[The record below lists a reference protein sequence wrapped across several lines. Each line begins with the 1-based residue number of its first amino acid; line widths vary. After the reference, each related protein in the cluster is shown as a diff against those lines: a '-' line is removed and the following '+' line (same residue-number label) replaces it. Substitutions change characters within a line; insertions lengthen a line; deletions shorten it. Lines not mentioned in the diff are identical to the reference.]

1 MSINISELSRES
13 KKKFDCLTAEL
24 KGRKQ
29 LAIAFSG
36 GADSAFL
43 LAAAAAAGLEKIL
56 AITIV
61 SRFFT
66 KKEKMR
72 ALELAG
78 KMDVEHLLYDLDILN
93 CPEVVCND
101 DRRCYFCKLQGFST
115 IREEAKKHGI
125 ETLVHGINLDDL
137 GDYRPGIEAAKELG
151 FKAPLVKAGFSKQEI
166 RECSRQLGLSTWD
179 LPSQSCLATR
189 IPTGEVITLEKLE
202 MIELAE
208 EVLHDLGFL
217 QVRVRCH
224 GSLARIEVLADDVPT
239 VMVPAVRKK
248 ISGALKIIGFTFI
261 SLDLTGYRTGKMNIG
276 NT

>member
-24 KGRKQ
+24 KGHKQ

-36 GADSAFL
+36 GADSTFL
-43 LAAAAAAGLEKIL
+43 LAAAKAAGLEKVL
-56 AITIV
+56 AVTIV

-66 KKEKMR
+66 KKEKER
-72 ALELAG
+72 ALRLAG
-78 KMDVEHLLYDLDILN
+78 QMDVEHLVLDLNILN

-101 DRRCYFCKLQGFST
+101 DRRCYYCKLQGFST
-115 IREEAKKHGI
+115 IREEAKKHGV

-151 FKAPLVKAGFSKQEI
+151 FAAPLVTAGFSKQEI

-202 MIELAE
+202 RIESAE
-208 EVLHDLGFL
+208 VVLHDFGFT

-224 GSLARIEVLADDVPT
+224 GSLARIELLARDVST
-239 VMVPAVRKK
+239 AMVPAVREE
-248 ISGALKIIGFTFI
+248 ISSALKIIGFTFV
-261 SLDLTGYRTGKMNIG
+261 SLDLTGYRTGKMNID
-276 NT
+276 NI